1 MPDVSLK
8 DSTFQR
14 LQRNAIPFVDTP
26 DAVINRALDALENG
40 RDRQGPAVDSPAAE
54 RRIDSLD
61 PPNLRHTR
69 VLSASVAGESISKPN
84 WNRLVETVVVLAMSR
99 LGHID
104 ELRRACPVNL
114 VHGRKVDEGYR
125 YLDEINLSFQ
135 GVDANDACR
144 ALVTT
149 AHSVGIELDV
159 TFLWRSKKGA
169 AYPGEK
175 GRLFIAGAQDS

>member
-14 LQRNAIPFVDTP
+14 LQRNATPFVDTP
-26 DAVINRALDALENG
+26 DAVINRALDALENSG
-40 RDRQGPAVDSPAAE
+40 DRQGSAVDSPTAE
-54 RRIDSLD
+54 RQIDPLD

-69 VLSASVAGESISKPN
+69 VLSASVAGESIPKPN
-84 WNRLVETVVVLAMSR
+84 WNLLVETVVVRAMSR
-99 LGHID
+99 LRHID

-114 VHGRKVDEGYR
+114 VHGRKSDEGYR
-125 YLDEINLSFQ
+125 YLDQVNLSFQ

-149 AHSVGIELDV
+149 VQSLGIELDV
-159 TFLWRSKKGA
+159 TFLWRSKNGA

-175 GRLFIAGAQDS
+175 GRLLIAGAQDS